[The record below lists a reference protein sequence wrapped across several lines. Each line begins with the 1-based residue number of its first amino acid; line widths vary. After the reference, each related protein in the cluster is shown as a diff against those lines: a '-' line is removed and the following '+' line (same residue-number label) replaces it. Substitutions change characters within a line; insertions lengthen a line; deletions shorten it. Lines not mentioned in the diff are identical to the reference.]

1 MRDKGAVDISTAT
14 ELKQHFDQLV
24 QHDYLQQY
32 IDDTRPDQDELWL
45 AYQLIR
51 EVEPEERAL
60 AISLAWGFVHAG
72 VMIHDLVSL
81 HNEDDDRLKKRRQLN
96 VLAGDFYS
104 ARYYQSLAGVNAVD
118 MVELFGST
126 LQEIYELKMA
136 HYMDKSLTVEVLYDQ
151 KATVDA
157 LLLLRIIQKETD
169 EAYVKRLERFF
180 LTKRVKR
187 ELQATVDKETINVLQ
202 KKLVQTE
209 QSLQSFLN
217 SQRNDILDQFF
228 YGRLTT

>member
-1 MRDKGAVDISTAT
+1 MREKGAVDISTAT

-24 QHDYLQQY
+24 RHDYLQQY

-51 EVEPEERAL
+51 EVEPGERAL

-136 HYMDKSLTVEVLYDQ
+136 HYMDKSLTAKAFYDQ
-151 KATVDA
+151 KAAVDA
-157 LLLLRIIQKETD
+157 LLLLRIIQKEAD
-169 EAYVKRLERFF
+169 ETFAKRLETFF

-187 ELQATVDKETINVLQ
+187 QLRTTVDEEETNVLRTM
-202 KKLVQTE
+202 LVRAE
-209 QSLQSFLN
+209 QSLQPLLN

-228 YGRLTT
+228 CGRLTT